1 MESVTRAAVYVTKA
15 GQVTAATSWHVTL
28 GAAYMAS
35 ATTEPVSA
43 CKAGTADTA
52 LSVSRNDVFFMYLL
66 YFFVFLSILCIFF
79 VFLCILMTYV
89 FYVSFLFLCILNIFY
104 VFCRLLCTL

>member
-52 LSVSRNDVFFMYLL
+52 LSVSINDVFFMYLL

-79 VFLCILMTYV
+79 CVFMYSYDICVLCIFFISVYFEYFLCIL
-89 FYVSFLFLCILNIFY
+89 
-104 VFCRLLCTL
+104 

>member
-52 LSVSRNDVFFMYLL
+52 LSVSIND
-66 YFFVFLSILCIFF
+66 
-79 VFLCILMTYV
+79 VFLCILCIFCV
-89 FYVSFLFLCILNIFY
+89 FMYSYDICILCILYFC
-104 VFCRLLCTL
+104 VF

>member
-1 MESVTRAAVYVTKA
+1 MNKFAYLYKKLKIYIFFIHLSLSTQPDAAWSVYMESVTRAAVYVTKA

-52 LSVSRNDVFFMYLL
+52 LSVSIND
-66 YFFVFLSILCIFF
+66 
-79 VFLCILMTYV
+79 VFLCILCI
-89 FYVSFLFLCILNIFY
+89 FLCLN
-104 VFCRLLCTL
+104 VFL

>member
-52 LSVSRNDVFFMYLL
+52 LSVSIND
-66 YFFVFLSILCIFF
+66 
-79 VFLCILMTYV
+79 VFLCICIFCAYMYSYV
-89 FYVSFLFLCILNIFY
+89 ICIFCISVYLEYFFKCIL
-104 VFCRLLCTL
+104 